1 MTALVFLI
9 ILDPILTASDM
20 NEILMFDGMLG

>member
-9 ILDPILTASDM
+9 ILDPIFMASHM
-20 NEILMFDGMLG
+20 NEILMFDGILG